1 MSYILEALKKS
12 EQERERGAVPDIKTV
27 HNTENPAGA
36 ASKNNWWWYVLAI
49 VILVNGGIFAVVYL
63 GEDVTGQQDQVTDRD
78 IASTITDDKSQQQAT
93 QSKAGE
99 KIAEPAES
107 IITNQTTDKAQESK
121 STELNKEQQQIPRV
135 VFSKEP
141 LQLDGSVGNVGEP
154 SNTQKQTSN
163 EPSMEAPVQEESAM
177 LVSELPDNVRKQ
189 IPSIAFEGHVYSSTV
204 ERRSVMING
213 KKMRQGDVISADL
226 MLKEITPLGA
236 EFEYQGYRF
245 KLNALQDWSYQ

>member
-27 HNTENPAGA
+27 HNTDKPAGT
-36 ASKNNWWWYVLAI
+36 ASKNNWWWFLLAI
-49 VILVNGGIFAVVYL
+49 VILVNGGIFAIVYL
-63 GEDVTGQQDQVTDRD
+63 GEDMTGQQGQVADGD
-78 IASTITDDKSQQQAT
+78 IASTIIDGKSQQQAALPNGDAKT
-93 QSKAGE
+93 VEPTDSISTNDTVD
-99 KIAEPAES
+99 KI
-107 IITNQTTDKAQESK
+107 QKSK
-121 STELNKEQQQIPRV
+121 STVLNEEKQIPRV
-135 VFSKEP
+135 VVSKEP
-141 LQLDGSVGNVGEP
+141 LQLDDSVGNVGEP

-213 KKMRQGDVISADL
+213 KKMRQGDAVSADL